1 MLNKRRTGKG
11 GSPPYTLSWSD
22 GVVSG
27 TNGQIMTTLIMD

>member
-1 MLNKRRTGKG
+1 MLNNVAGKG

-27 TNGQIMTTLIMD
+27 TNGQMMKP